1 MLLVLVLLLLA
12 EAVSRAASEL
22 SLGPVIAQVPLSA
35 LDTGVIVHYK
45 GKGTHMRKGRPLP
58 HERSVH
64 TCRKTPAVSARVELP
79 WGRGG
84 GVVASLVLSDR

>member
-1 MLLVLVLLLLA
+1 MLLVLLLLLLA

-45 GKGTHMRKGRPLP
+45 GKGMRKGRPLP
-58 HERSVH
+58 LSVACTRVAKH
-64 TCRKTPAVSARVELP
+64 LLCPRESGCRGAV
-79 WGRGG
+79 
-84 GVVASLVLSDR
+84 VVGW